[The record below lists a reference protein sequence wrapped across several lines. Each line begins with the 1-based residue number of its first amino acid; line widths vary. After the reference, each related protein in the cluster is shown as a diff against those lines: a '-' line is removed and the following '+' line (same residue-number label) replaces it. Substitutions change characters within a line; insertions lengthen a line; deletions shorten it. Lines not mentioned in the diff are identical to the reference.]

1 MLSDDRPQADASRRR
16 PPEGAPQGHDAT
28 RWQRVKLLLADALEL
43 PASQRQAFID
53 REAADEPELKAEL
66 AALLEAAQH
75 SRSVLDDMPA
85 ELALD
90 ALHARVGRSWVGRRV
105 GVYRLVELIARGGMG
120 QVYRAERADG
130 QFEQQVAVK
139 LMREGLIDDATVAR
153 FRAERQILATLDHP
167 NLAKVI
173 DGGLS
178 DDGVP
183 YYVMELVSGEPI
195 DAYCR
200 RHALSVEDKVR
211 LFRTVCAVVHYAH
224 QKGVVHR
231 DLKPANILVMPAG
244 VVKLV
249 DFGIAKRLAAAQ
261 PGTVTVTATAQRV
274 MTLAYASPEQV
285 RGEEITPASDI
296 FSLGVVLYRL
306 LTDASPYPASA
317 TDSDFELGKAICDT
331 EPPPPSQ
338 GVERV
343 LRRRLSGDL
352 DAVVLMALRK
362 EPKRRYASAEQL
374 SDDLFRH
381 LEGLPV
387 QARRGAWSYR
397 AGRFVLRHRA
407 VVGAALVANLALV
420 VGLGLA
426 AYEAVIAHRETERA
440 ERHFASVRKLA
451 NVFIVDVHDAIER
464 LPGSTPARKLIVQNA
479 LTYLEQLSTEAQ
491 NDADLQV
498 ELATGYRHIGDIQGG
513 PLASNLGDVDGAGK
527 SYDRA
532 LALCERVLLSK
543 ASEKS
548 LSAAR
553 REFAI
558 VSRAKASL
566 LTMQGRFDDALAASR
581 KGIAAASE
589 MAKEDPAY
597 RANRR
602 MLATLQMTLAQALA
616 LAGRSDE
623 FLGAIKTAAQTLE
636 TLHKEEPDEIAIGLN
651 LASAYGT
658 RADHLMNQV
667 GTKESVAQAVTD
679 LKQAAAVM
687 EPLLQKNP
695 NNAMLAA
702 NLAVVYS
709 HAGTAE
715 QNLDSF
721 PAAVIN
727 HRKAVALLAP
737 LLQKDPDDAMIRVD
751 YATFNGNLSEALLLA
766 GDAKASVSAA
776 KEAIDNFERAPEDAR
791 GAMMA
796 MFDRGLTYY
805 RLGSALGA
813 RATGPGRQDGEA
825 AADRRLACDS
835 YRHSLVLL
843 DQHKAKF
850 GSNPNFSYGD
860 TALADIHRA
869 LERCG

>member
-1 MLSDDRPQADASRRR
+1 MSD
-16 PPEGAPQGHDAT
+16 E
-28 RWQRVKLLLADALEL
+28 RWQRVKQLLADALEL
-43 PASQRQAFID
+43 PVSQREAFVE
-53 REAADEPELKAEL
+53 REAGDDVDLKAEL

-75 SRSVLDDMPA
+75 SRSLLDDMPA

-90 ALHARVGRSWVGRRV
+90 ALRAHAGRSWVGRRV
-105 GVYRLVELIARGGMG
+105 GAYHLVELIARGGMG

-183 YYVMELVSGEPI
+183 YYVMELVAGEAI

-200 RHALSVEDKVR
+200 SQQLSVEDKLR

-231 DLKPANILVMPAG
+231 DLKPANILVTADGM
-244 VVKLV
+244 VKLV
-249 DFGIAKRLAAAQ
+249 DFGIAKRWAAAQ
-261 PGTVTVTATAQRV
+261 AVTATATAQRA

-285 RGEEITPASDI
+285 RGEEIMPASDI

-306 LTDASPYPASA
+306 LTHTSPYPDA
-317 TDSDFELGKAICDT
+317 TTGSDFELGKAICDT
-331 EPPPPSQ
+331 EPSPPSQ
-338 GVERV
+338 GAERM

-362 EPKRRYASAEQL
+362 DPKRRYASAEQL

-426 AYEAVIAHRETERA
+426 AYQAVVARRETERA

-451 NVFIVDVHDAIER
+451 NVFIIDVHGAIEN
-464 LPGSTPARKLIVQNA
+464 LPGSTPARRLIVQNA
-479 LTYLEQLSTEAQ
+479 LAYLEPLSAEAQ
-491 NDADLQV
+491 TDVDLQV

-513 PLASNLGDVDGAGK
+513 PLDANLGDAEGARK

-532 LALCERVLLSK
+532 LDLAGRGL
-543 ASEKS
+543 ATNTDEKS

-553 REFAI
+553 KEF
-558 VSRAKASL
+558 VLSSRNKASL
-566 LTMQGRFDDALAASR
+566 LAMRGQFDEALAALQ
-581 KGIAAASE
+581 KAAVEA
-589 MAKEDPAY
+589 ARIVPGDPGH
-597 RANRR
+597 RLNRR
-602 MLATLQMTLAQALA
+602 PLAGLQMTKAQTL
-616 LAGRSDE
+616 LMAGRADE
-623 FLGAIKTAAQTLE
+623 FLAASAAAARMLE
-636 TLHKEEPDEIAIGLN
+636 PLYEEDPQDVAIGGN
-651 LASAYGT
+651 LGSVYGI
-658 RADHLMNQV
+658 RSEYLMNQV
-667 GTKESVAQAVTD
+667 GTKESTAQAVIELD
-679 LKQAAAVM
+679 KAGAVL

-695 NNAMLAA
+695 NNTLLAA
-702 NLAVVYS
+702 NLAVMYS
-709 HAGTAE
+709 HRGVAE
-715 QNLDSF
+715 QELERF
-721 PAAVIN
+721 AAAVAS
-727 HRKAVALLAP
+727 HRQAVAILAP
-737 LLQKDPDDAMIRVD
+737 LRQKDPDNAMVLVD
-751 YATFNGNLSEALLLA
+751 HATFTGLLGEALLLA
-766 GDAKASVSAA
+766 GDVGGSVSAA
-776 KEAIDNFERAPEDAR
+776 KEAADNFDRAPEDAR
-791 GAMMA
+791 STMIA
-796 MFDRGLTYY
+796 MFDHALTHD
-805 RLGSALGA
+805 RLGKALSA
-813 RATGPGRQDGEA
+813 RAAGAGRRDADA
-825 AADRRLACDS
+825 AADRRLACAA
-835 YRHSLVLL
+835 YGRSLALV
-843 DQHKAKF
+843 DKHKAQF
-850 GSNPNFSYGD
+850 GSNPNFVSGELA
-860 TALADIHRA
+860 TAHLRQTVQ
-869 LERCG
+869 RCG